1 MCKRIVGLDPIVFED
16 SRILIVGSMPSVIS
30 LKEQMYYANKNN
42 RFWKI
47 LEEIY
52 QESDKMELLKV
63 SHIALWD
70 ICHSCIRKTSSDSE
84 IKDIEPNDIQGL
96 LNTYKNIEK
105 VICNGRTSYN
115 TMKKYFPDIETVH
128 CPSTSSAN
136 ARFSL
141 EQLIEIYK
149 KEFCR

>member
-16 SRILIVGSMPSVIS
+16 SRILIVGSMPSMIS
-30 LKEQMYYANKNN
+30 LKEQMYYANKTN

-84 IKDIEPNDIQGL
+84 IKDIEPNDIPKL
-96 LNTYKNIEK
+96 LDTYKNIEK
-105 VICNGRTSYN
+105 VICNGRISYN
-115 TMKKYFPDIETVH
+115 TMKKYFPDVETVY

>member
-1 MCKRIVGLDPIVFED
+1 MCKRIVGLDPIVFKD
-16 SRILIVGSMPSVIS
+16 SRVLILGSMPSVIS
-30 LKEQMYYANKNN
+30 LKEQMYYANKTN

-47 LEEIY
+47 LKEIF
-52 QESDKMELLKV
+52 QKEDRIELLKV

-70 ICHSCIRKTSSDSE
+70 ICHSCIRKTSADSE

-115 TMKKYFPDIETVH
+115 TMKKYFPDIETVY

>member
-30 LKEQMYYANKNN
+30 LKEQMYYANKTN

-47 LEEIY
+47 LEEIF

-70 ICHSCIRKTSSDSE
+70 ICHSCIRKTSADSE
-84 IKDIEPNDIQGL
+84 NIEPNDIPKL

-105 VICNGRTSYN
+105 VICNGRTSQN
-115 TMKKYFPDIETVH
+115 TMQKYFPNIETVY

-136 ARFSL
+136 AQFSL

-149 KEFCR
+149 KEFYE